1 MGQDFDIAV
10 VGAGVVGA
18 SIAFGLSLLGQ
29 KVVVLDEGDDAP
41 RPSRGNF
48 ALVWI
53 QGKGLGNPQ
62 YSVWSQQSSDSWGRL
77 AALLRDTTGIDVG
90 FDRRGGFMPAMSEA
104 ELERLAAQHRRVLAQ
119 PGMPQYQFEVLDH
132 AALARV
138 LPHIGPDVAGA
149 TYCPLDGHVNSLR
162 LFRALHES
170 MRAANVEFRPLH
182 RVQDI
187 AHEQG
192 EFNLRTEKG
201 TIRAGKVV
209 LAAGHANAELAPM
222 VGLNAPVRPQRG
234 QIIVTERVAP
244 FLHHPILTLRQ
255 TDEGT
260 VMIGDSL
267 EEVGFD
273 DRVGHGILST
283 MADRAVRIFPFL
295 ADVKVVRTWAA
306 LRVMSKDGFPIYD
319 QSETAPGAFLV
330 TCHSGVTL
338 SAVHVLALPEMIV
351 AGRLSEAMDVF
362 SGRRFDVPQAA

>member
-1 MGQDFDIAV
+1 MGRDFDIAV

-29 KVVVLDEGDDAP
+29 RVAVLDEGDDAP

-62 YSVWSQQSSDSWGRL
+62 YSVWSQQSSDSWSKL
-77 AALLRDTTGIDVG
+77 ATLLHDRTGLDVG
-90 FDRRGGFMPAMSEA
+90 FERRGGFMPAMSED
-104 ELERLAAQHRRVLAQ
+104 ELARIAAQHRRVLDQ

-138 LPHIGPDVAGA
+138 LPNIGPDVAGA

-170 MRAANVEFRPLH
+170 LRSAGVELRPLH
-182 RVQDI
+182 RVEDI
-187 AHEQG
+187 VREQG
-192 EFNLRTEKG
+192 EFILRTEKG
-201 TIRAGKVV
+201 PIRAGKVV
-209 LAAGHANAELAPM
+209 LAAGHGNARLAPM
-222 VGLNAPVRPQRG
+222 VGLNAPIRPQRG

-319 QSETAPGAFLV
+319 QSETAPGAFLA

-338 SAVHVLALPEMIV
+338 SAAHVFALSQMIV
-351 AGRLSEAMDVF
+351 AGRLSEAMSVF
-362 SGRRFDVPQAA
+362 SGRRFDVPQVA

>member
-1 MGQDFDIAV
+1 MGRDFEVAV
-10 VGAGVVGA
+10 IGAGVVGA

-62 YSVWSQQSSDSWGRL
+62 YSVWSQQSSDSWGTL
-77 AALLRDTTGIDVG
+77 ATLLRSETTGIDVA
-90 FDRRGGFMPAMSEA
+90 FDRRGGFMPAMSED
-104 ELERLAAQHRRVLAQ
+104 ELGRLAAQHRSRVLAQ
-119 PGMPQYQFEVLDH
+119 PGMPQYQFGGTSTMQRWRV
-132 AALARV
+132 RV

-170 MRAANVEFRPLH
+170 MRSAGVEFRPLH
-182 RVQDI
+182 RVEDI
-187 AHEQG
+187 SRQQG

-201 TIRAGKVV
+201 MIRAGKVV
-209 LAAGHANAELAPM
+209 LAAGHANTKLAPM
-222 VGLNAPVRPQRG
+222 VGLNAPIRPQRG

-260 VMIGDSL
+260 VMIGDSS
-267 EEVGFD
+267 GGG
-273 DRVGHGILST
+273 RV
-283 MADRAVRIFPFL
+283 R
-295 ADVKVVRTWAA
+295 
-306 LRVMSKDGFPIYD
+306 
-319 QSETAPGAFLV
+319 
-330 TCHSGVTL
+330 
-338 SAVHVLALPEMIV
+338 
-351 AGRLSEAMDVF
+351 
-362 SGRRFDVPQAA
+362 

>member
-1 MGQDFDIAV
+1 MGRDFDIAV
-10 VGAGVVGA
+10 VGGGVVGS

-29 KVVVLDEGDDAP
+29 KVVVLDEGDDAT

-62 YSVWSQQSSDSWGRL
+62 YSAWSQQSSDSWSRL
-77 AALLRDTTGIDVG
+77 ATLLRDTTGIDVG
-90 FDRRGGFMPAMSEA
+90 FERRGGFMPAMSED
-104 ELERLAAQHRRVLAQ
+104 ELARITAQHRKVLAQ

-132 AALARV
+132 AALSRV

-170 MRAANVEFRPLH
+170 MLAAGVAYRTLH
-182 RVQDI
+182 RVEDI
-187 AHEQG
+187 ARRQG
-192 EFNLRTEKG
+192 EFAMRTEKG

-209 LAAGHANAELAPM
+209 LAAGHANAQLAPL
-222 VGLNAPVRPQRG
+222 VGLNAPIRPQRG

-273 DRVGHGILST
+273 DRVGHGIVST
-283 MADRAVRIFPFL
+283 MADRAIRIFPFL

-319 QSETAPGAFLV
+319 QSETAPGAFLA

-338 SAVHVLALPEMIV
+338 SAAHVLALPEMIV
-351 AGRLSEAMDVF
+351 AGQLSEEMGVF

>member
-1 MGQDFDIAV
+1 
-10 VGAGVVGA
+10 VVGA

-29 KVVVLDEGDDAP
+29 KIVVFDEGDNAP

-62 YSVWSQQSSDSWGRL
+62 YSAWSQQSSDGWGKL
-77 AALLRDTTGIDVG
+77 ATLLRDGTGIDVG
-90 FDRRGGFMPAMSEA
+90 FDRPGGFMPAMSED
-104 ELERLAAQHRRVLAQ
+104 ELGRLAAQHRRVLAQ

-132 AALARV
+132 AGLARV
-138 LPHIGPDVAGA
+138 LPHIGPDVVGA

-170 MRAANVEFRPLH
+170 MRAAGIDFRPLH
-182 RVQDI
+182 RVEDI
-187 AHEQG
+187 TQEQG
-192 EFNLRTEKG
+192 EFSLRTEKG

-209 LAAGHANAELAPM
+209 LAAGHANVRLAPM
-222 VGLNAPVRPQRG
+222 VGLSAPVRPQRG

-244 FLHHPILTLRQ
+244 FLHHPLVTLRQ

-267 EEVGFD
+267 EEAGFD

-319 QSETAPGAFLV
+319 QSETAPGAFLA

-338 SAVHVLALPEMIV
+338 SATHVFALPEMIV
-351 AGRLSEAMDVF
+351 AGRLSEAMSVF